1 MPLPTDQSVTVLLKE
16 VGNGNPDALDQL
28 FPLVYDE
35 LRRIARQRL
44 MRKTTGDTMNTTAL
58 VHEAYL
64 RLTDQ
69 NNMSVTDRAHFYALS
84 SVAMRSILVDYA
96 RSRLAEKRGGG
107 KIMINLDDANVAIE
121 DRAAELLALDECLE
135 RLAQH
140 NTRLGKVVEY
150 KFFGGLTYD
159 EIGAVLG
166 VSAVT
171 IKRDWQFARAWLY
184 KEMHSEV

>member
-1 MPLPTDQSVTVLLKE
+1 MPSSSDTSVTVLLKA
-16 VGNGNPDALDQL
+16 VGNGNQEALDQL

-44 MRKTTGDTMNTTAL
+44 MRRSTSDTMNTTAL

-64 RLTDQ
+64 RLVDQ
-69 NNMSVTDRAHFYALS
+69 NQMSVTDRAHFYALS

-107 KIMINLDDANVAIE
+107 KIVVNLEDANVAIE

-135 RLAQH
+135 RLSKH
-140 NTRLGKVVEY
+140 NLRLGKVVEY
-150 KFFGGLTYD
+150 KFFGGLTYE
-159 EIGAVLG
+159 EIGAVLN